1 MDCANGEGYSI
12 IRIFQ
17 EDVWKDKNNWKIK
30 LQAAIRMYD
39 SPTNICIGDIYKKNP
54 FVCVIDY
61 EDKGGW
67 TDDEIDIIINTLL
80 KYQSSSLKAIKNN
93 LDRKH
98 KIEITELLLQE
109 VKKKLV

>member
-1 MDCANGEGYSI
+1 
-12 IRIFQ
+12 
-17 EDVWKDKNNWKIK
+17 
-30 LQAAIRMYD
+30 MYD

-80 KYQSSSLKAIKNN
+80 RVSIILAKSY
-93 LDRKH
+93 
-98 KIEITELLLQE
+98 
-109 VKKKLV
+109 